1 MTRRREY
8 RLYRQKASRLRR
20 IARALLVLL
29 GFVLF
34 YIAVSELLL
43 TSVAVGSVSMQPTFT
58 IGDRLLVS
66 PLSYGATIPFTGRKI
81 RALSPP
87 DRGDLVL
94 LRPPYYSTTPLRR
107 LLSPFV
113 EFFTLQRVSL
123 EISSGIETED
133 RALIRRVIGIPG
145 DAVRV
150 DGYEA
155 FVLAPGEES
164 YVSEFE
170 LSDAAYLISRDSLP
184 DGWDTSLPFAAN
196 VEALVLGE
204 NQYFVMSDYRNM
216 TNDSRYW
223 GAIGPDSFIGK
234 PILRYWPFSSF
245 GVSR

>member
-1 MTRRREY
+1 M
-8 RLYRQKASRLRR
+8 S
-20 IARALLVLL
+20 
-29 GFVLF
+29 
-34 YIAVSELLL
+34 
-43 TSVAVGSVSMQPTFT
+43 PTFT

-66 PLSYGATIPFTGRKI
+66 PLAYGATIPFTDRKI
-81 RALSPP
+81 RALSLPG
-87 DRGDLVL
+87 RGDLVL
-94 LRPPYYSTTPLRR
+94 LRPPYYSTTPIRR

-123 EISSGIETED
+123 AISSGIETED

-145 DAVRV
+145 DTVRV
-150 DGYEA
+150 ETYEA

-164 YVSEFE
+164 YVSEFD
-170 LSDAAYLISRDSLP
+170 LSDAAYAIRRDPLP
-184 DGWDTSLPFAAN
+184 DGWDASLPFAADIDP
-196 VEALVLGE
+196 LVLGE

-223 GAIGPDSFIGK
+223 GAIGPGSFIGK